1 MNIIIVGGGKVGSY
15 LATLLG
21 NRGYNVR
28 IVESRK
34 AVAQRL
40 EEKLP
45 EGSVVRGMGS
55 SPDVLEE
62 AGVLQAD
69 VIIAVTGDDEVN
81 LVVAM
86 LAKMEYGV
94 NRVVARVNNPA
105 NAWMFDESMGV
116 DIAVD
121 QADIITKSVE
131 EGLDMED
138 VFTIMRLGKD
148 GHEIVQGEI
157 RPRSA
162 MVGKSIAELQIP
174 DGLVFVALEHEGNIL
189 IPNGAMTST
198 PGALGITMERRYRKR
213 VGMRRRSAMTKPSG
227 AKRHY
232 DMPLPAKQQRG
243 RQAFGGPARAAGI
256 GPNKACGHKGGIR
269 RQGSKRG

>member
-21 NRGYNVR
+21 NRGNNVR

-121 QADIITKSVE
+121 QAEIITKSVE

-148 GHEIVQGEI
+148 GHEIVQGEV

-174 DGLVFVALEHEGNIL
+174 DGLVFVALEREGNIL
-189 IPNGAMTST
+189 IPNGDTAFSA
-198 PGALGITMERRYRKR
+198 GDR
-213 VGMRRRSAMTKPSG
+213 VVAFASE
-227 AKRHY
+227 
-232 DMPLPAKQQRG
+232 QG
-243 RQAFGGPARAAGI
+243 RDFLSHSLQ
-256 GPNKACGHKGGIR
+256 
-269 RQGSKRG
+269 

>member
-121 QADIITKSVE
+121 QAEIITKSVE

-148 GHEIVQGEI
+148 GHEIVQGEV

-174 DGLVFVALEHEGNIL
+174 DGLVFVALEREGNIL
-189 IPNGAMTST
+189 IPNGDTAFRA
-198 PGALGITMERRYRKR
+198 GDR
-213 VGMRRRSAMTKPSG
+213 VV
-227 AKRHY
+227 
-232 DMPLPAKQQRG
+232 
-243 RQAFGGPARAAGI
+243 AFASEQDRDFLS
-256 GPNKACGHKGGIR
+256 HSL
-269 RQGSKRG
+269 Q

>member
-45 EGSVVRGMGS
+45 DGSVVRGMGS

-138 VFTIMRLGKD
+138 VFTIMHLGKD
-148 GHEIVQGEI
+148 GHEIVQGEV

-174 DGLVFVALEHEGNIL
+174 DGLVFVALELEGNIL
-189 IPNGAMTST
+189 IPNGDTAFSA
-198 PGALGITMERRYRKR
+198 GDR
-213 VGMRRRSAMTKPSG
+213 VVAFASE
-227 AKRHY
+227 
-232 DMPLPAKQQRG
+232 QG
-243 RQAFGGPARAAGI
+243 RDFLSHSLQ
-256 GPNKACGHKGGIR
+256 
-269 RQGSKRG
+269 

>member
-138 VFTIMRLGKD
+138 VFTIIRLGKD
-148 GHEIVQGEI
+148 GHEIVQGEV

-174 DGLVFVALEHEGNIL
+174 DGLVFVALEHE
-189 IPNGAMTST
+189 ATSSSPTVT
-198 PGALGITMERRYRKR
+198 PRLAPVT
-213 VGMRRRSAMTKPSG
+213 VWSPS
-227 AKRHY
+227 
-232 DMPLPAKQQRG
+232 
-243 RQAFGGPARAAGI
+243 RASRAGT
-256 GPNKACGHKGGIR
+256 
-269 RQGSKRG
+269 S